1 MRTKNF
7 LRHLILGA
15 LMLPIGKLVG
25 QTTLL
30 GNVASGPTDFLGWDN
45 TVTNNFPLQ
54 VRHDLNQPIEWYTNN
69 ILRVRLIGSNTTG
82 VINGYTGLNLG
93 GFLGLGPFGS
103 PLVNQPYAAIHI
115 DNNGIQESA
124 YRPWMRTGMLL
135 TEGSD
140 QGYFGLKNE
149 GAGRMHS
156 VIAWSDNTL
165 NDPGPDNLRFIFT
178 GDNTAAYG
186 IAGQLDG
193 LEAARFVPAA
203 SGNEVFFGIGDWFT
217 AGITPRERVDVLNG
231 RMAIR
236 QLPDD
241 PAANGPFKVMVVD
254 DSPIPS
260 LERGVVKWVPASIFG
275 GGANDCDWI
284 VQSPEPHVSNTY
296 AGSTCPWS
304 LQHGVGIGIDV
315 PRAKLHVFHSDYSLL
330 GRIGTWSRVVADD
343 MINIFQGVLGESGP
357 DPMDQYVGHVEGVHG
372 FAYNGKTTIGV
383 RGHGL
388 FDNTVQGSN
397 AGHLVGVQGVAEAT
411 NSQQVSF
418 MAGLYGTVIAPPG
431 TPNAWA
437 AFINGPAFITQPWTI
452 SDENLKTDIEDAAPV
467 DAASALN
474 ALSLHTYTFNHAAA
488 PAMVLPLGEHLGLL
502 APELEQ
508 VLPDL
513 VMDAMHPAEYDS
525 LGNVTAEAVPFKAV
539 NMQGLIPYLIGGHQ
553 DQTATMAQM
562 QQQIA
567 AQNETIAQM
576 QEMVAACC
584 ASPTDGDQ
592 RMHLENGGLIMG
604 KDRDLI
610 IQPNPFSEPPT
621 VLYTL
626 ERAGRMQLVANSA
639 DGKQLSVLHEAA
651 MEAGEYQLVW
661 DTNTLQPGMY
671 YLTLLLDKEPVVKK
685 AVKVQR

>member
-1 MRTKNF
+1 MNTRRM
-7 LRHLILGA
+7 LLA
-15 LMLPIGKLVG
+15 LLAGMAMPFVQAQQQFWNSLPG
-25 QTTLL
+25 
-30 GNVASGPTDFLGWDN
+30 GNVI
-45 TVTNNFPLQ
+45 TNNEWFGADLLSTIPLSFETR
-54 VRHDLNQPIEWYTNN
+54 VNQPMLWSTNN
-69 ILRVRLIGSNTTG
+69 VNRMRLIGTNTTG
-82 VINGYTGLNLG
+82 AINGYTGLDLS

-103 PLVNQPYAAIHI
+103 TLVDQPFAALHI

-135 TEGSD
+135 TQGSD
-140 QGYFGLKNE
+140 QGYFGLKDE
-149 GAGRMHS
+149 GLGRNHS

-178 GDNTAAYG
+178 SNNTAAYG
-186 IAGQLDG
+186 TAGQLDG
-193 LEAARFVPAA
+193 LEAARFVPSAT
-203 SGNEVFFGIGDWFT
+203 GNQTFFGVGDWFT
-217 AGITPRERVDVLNG
+217 AGIMPRERVDVLDG
-231 RMAIR
+231 RLRIR
-236 QLPDD
+236 QLPNDL
-241 PAANGPFKVMVVD
+241 AANGPFRVMVVD
-254 DSPIPS
+254 DTPAPS
-260 LERGVVKWVPASIFG
+260 AERGVVKWVDPSIFG
-275 GGANDCDWI
+275 GGVNDCDWI
-284 VQSPEPHVSNTY
+284 VQTPDPHVSSVY
-296 AGSTCPWS
+296 DGSNCPWDRT
-304 LQHGVGIGIDV
+304 HGAGIGMQF
-315 PRAKLHVFHSDYSLL
+315 PRAKLHVFHNDYTLL
-330 GRIGTWSRVVADD
+330 GRTATWSRVVADD
-343 MINIFQGVLGESGP
+343 MISIFQGVLGESGP

-372 FAYNGKTTIGV
+372 FAYNGKVTIGV

-388 FDNTVQGSN
+388 FDNTVQGSA
-397 AGHLVGVQGVAEAT
+397 AGHLVGVQGEAEAT
-411 NSQQVSF
+411 NSQQISF

-488 PAMVLPLGEHLGLL
+488 PTMVLPLGEHLGLL

-553 DQTATMAQM
+553 DQNATMEQM

-567 AQNETIAQM
+567 AQNDAIAQM
-576 QEMVAACC
+576 QELLAACC
-584 ASPTDGDQ
+584 AHPASDE
-592 RMHLENGGLIMG
+592 RMHLQNGGLILG

-621 VLYTL
+621 VFYSL
-626 ERAGRMQLVANSA
+626 ERAGRMQLMANSA
-639 DGKQLSVLHEAA
+639 DGKQLVVLRDATQ
-651 MEAGEYQLVW
+651 EAGESQLVW
-661 DTNTLQPGMY
+661 DTNALQPGMY
-671 YLTLLLDKEPVVKK
+671 YLTLLLDSEPVVKK
-685 AVKVQR
+685 AVKVGR